1 MIVAKIATIVTPLSW
16 VISLPSPTITKA
28 NGARA
33 IPAGGARG
41 LALATSLR
49 KGKGQPQRRKPSME
63 LPYAYA

>member
-33 IPAGGARG
+33 IPAGGGRV
-41 LALATSLR
+41 LALATGLR
-49 KGKGQPQRRKPSME
+49 KGKGATPRRKPSMG